1 MAKKAARRTKRIDA
15 DPDGLTDVM
24 FQTCTEAAK
33 EALGRDDIVIG
44 GQADELV
51 VGLPLPALCLRY
63 MAQSDVFPLGRV
75 WQLAGEEGSCKSA
88 LMVEIMR
95 WHMVYGGGGVLIET
109 ENKDAPLLRRSVLE
123 YNPKWLNRLQYIPAN
138 SLEEWQSA
146 LTASTKQFRQAMDKP
161 DGPGRRAPIMF
172 AVDSLT
178 SVDSQSEI
186 DKTQAAGF
194 ASRGYATIANLISR
208 YMRQGQAGN
217 FRGYPFSLIGTNH
230 LKPST
235 DARGLPNDTIPGGK
249 AVPFMATFMVVMKR
263 VEDIDRLDHGGI
275 RVSLKLQKNSIG
287 VSRKSIKADFLWW
300 QERVVDAAGNP
311 FTRQRHVWDWHDASI
326 GFILEFETSQNRK
339 TLFKEISKIV
349 DLRAMRSTKMVW
361 SKALGIKESEPV
373 PYRVAGQM
381 LEQRSDLLQQLY
393 PLLGINQ
400 YAKFQPGMDYR
411 DMEAKA
417 SEAGAR
423 ETNNLY
429 ANAVEMPSVV
439 DKTKKDF
446 KDTTPADD
454 DTGPDVEEMDDAG
467 SE

>member
-1 MAKKAARRTKRIDA
+1 
-15 DPDGLTDVM
+15 
-24 FQTCTEAAK
+24 
-33 EALGRDDIVIG
+33 
-44 GQADELV
+44 
-51 VGLPLPALCLRY
+51 
-63 MAQSDVFPLGRV
+63 
-75 WQLAGEEGSCKSA
+75 
-88 LMVEIMR
+88 
-95 WHMVYGGGGVLIET
+95 
-109 ENKDAPLLRRSVLE
+109 
-123 YNPKWLNRLQYIPAN
+123 
-138 SLEEWQSA
+138 
-146 LTASTKQFRQAMDKP
+146 
-161 DGPGRRAPIMF
+161 MF

-186 DKTQAAGF
+186 DKTQSAGF

-217 FRGYPFSLIGTNH
+217 FRGYPFSLVGTNH

-263 VEDIDRLDHGGI
+263 IEDIDRLDHGGI

-300 QERVVDAAGNP
+300 QEQVTDAAGKA

-326 GFILEFETSQNRK
+326 GFLLDFETSRDRK

-349 DLRAMRSTKMVW
+349 DLRASRSTKMVW
-361 SKALGIKESEPV
+361 SKALDIKESAPV

-381 LEQRSDLLQQLY
+381 LEQRPELLQQLY

-411 DMEAKA
+411 DMEAIA

-423 ETNNLY
+423 ETSNLY
-429 ANAVEMPSVV
+429 SQAVEMPQVV
-439 DKTKKDF
+439 DQTKRRMKDD
-446 KDTTPADD
+446 KSAEECAAD
-454 DTGPDVEEMDDAG
+454 DVEEEDVG